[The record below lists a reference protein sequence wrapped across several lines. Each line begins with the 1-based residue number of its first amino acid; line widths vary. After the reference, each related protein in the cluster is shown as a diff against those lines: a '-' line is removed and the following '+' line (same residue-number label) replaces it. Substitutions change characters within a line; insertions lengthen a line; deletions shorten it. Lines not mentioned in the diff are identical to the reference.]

1 MFEVEDLEA
10 LMSLSRRDV
19 FSVCLD
25 VDPTKPEN
33 QRPEPAW
40 RIWARHALHE
50 VVERLPKEE
59 RRPARE
65 VADRIVQHLRDSRP
79 QGRGLALFAAT
90 DLWKEYP
97 LPVPLPNRVRYG
109 RPDVWPLLWA
119 SDEYQPHA
127 ILIVHRDHARL
138 LVAYL
143 GSASLI
149 EEETLELD
157 TASWRFT
164 AGRPPTFTGRLG
176 TGATRGAQRDT
187 FDARVDDH
195 LRRFW
200 AGVAEAAARFVEER
214 RVERLLLGGPEEAA
228 FGVREHLPES
238 VARKVVAVVPLPSP
252 LEEWPQIRDRILA
265 VARQAERQREAERI
279 QELVDRSGQ
288 GEGVLG
294 LEPTLEA
301 LVRRQVRLVVVD
313 RELETEVVECPSCGY
328 VGVRPAQ
335 ACPVC
340 GATVVHTWLTQVLPL
355 LAHRNH
361 AGMEL
366 VNPQPILRSHGG
378 IGALLRY
385 PT

>member
-1 MFEVEDLEA
+1 MLEAGDLEN
-10 LMSLSRRDV
+10 LVSLSRRDV
-19 FSVCLD
+19 LSICLD

-50 VVERLPKEE
+50 VVEQLPREE
-59 RRPARE
+59 RRSAKE
-65 VADRIVQHLRDSRP
+65 VADRIVQYLRDSRL
-79 QGRGLALFAAT
+79 QGRGLALFAAS
-90 DLWKEYP
+90 DLWREYV
-97 LPVPLPNRVRYG
+97 LPVPLLNRVRYG

-119 SDEYQPHA
+119 MDEYEPHA

-157 TASWRFT
+157 TTSWRFT

-187 FDARVDDH
+187 FEARVDDH

-200 AGVAEAAARFVEER
+200 TGVADAAARFVEER
-214 RVERLLLGGPEEAA
+214 RIERLLLGGPEEAA
-228 FGVREHLPES
+228 FAVRDQLPES
-238 VARKVVAVVPLPSP
+238 AARKVVAVVPLPSP
-252 LEEWPQIRDRILA
+252 LEEWPQIRERVLE
-265 VARQAERQREAERI
+265 VARQAERQREAERV

-288 GEGVLG
+288 GRGVLG
-294 LEPTLEA
+294 LASTLEA
-301 LVRRQVRLVVVD
+301 LVRRQVQLLVVD
-313 RELETEVVECPSCGY
+313 RELEAEVVECPGCGY
-328 VGVRPAQ
+328 VSARPAEI
-335 ACPVC
+335 CPVC
-340 GATVVHTWLTQVLPL
+340 GAVMMRTWLTQVLPL

-361 AGMEL
+361 AGIEL
-366 VNPQPILRSHGG
+366 VNPQPILRLHGG

-385 PT
+385 LA